1 MQSRLRSGDIWIILR
16 LHVNPV
22 CDTQN
27 EGSCHAV
34 RASNPCSVATEDGED
49 SLPQMDH
56 ELVGRLEQ
64 PPKELASYLE
74 FFRPVVGGC
83 VRVEVLMEH
92 SAPFSPAV
100 TVTHEH
106 EVPVAADPG

>member
-1 MQSRLRSGDIWIILR
+1 MLPG
-16 LHVNPV
+16 H
-22 CDTQN
+22 QN
-27 EGSCHAV
+27 RV
-34 RASNPCSVATEDGED
+34 RPPRRRRGD

-64 PPKELASYLE
+64 PPEELASHLE
-74 FFRPVVGGC
+74 LSRPIVRGR